1 MRAGACMNVGVH
13 LRAQDMLHPLH
24 QLPRDQDLERC
35 LAEKGLHLGDK
46 IKGMTK
52 ELFDSSTPEDFKAS
66 GFTSAE
72 IDIITKSRSVSSHLD
87 A

>member
-1 MRAGACMNVGVH
+1 MNVGVH

-24 QLPRDQDLERC
+24 NRDKDLVQY

-52 ELFDSSTPEDFKAS
+52 ELFDSSTPEDFKS
-66 GFTSAE
+66 CGFSSAE